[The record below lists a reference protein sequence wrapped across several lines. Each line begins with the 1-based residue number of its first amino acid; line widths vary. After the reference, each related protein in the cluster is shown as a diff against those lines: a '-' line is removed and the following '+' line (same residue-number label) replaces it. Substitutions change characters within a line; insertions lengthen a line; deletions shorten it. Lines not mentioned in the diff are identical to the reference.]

1 MSAHA
6 LLAAALPIELRVLQD
21 GTKPSGPG
29 RIRTDNPLLAK
40 QLLYHWSYKPILLS
54 LQQSSLVWAAFPRTH
69 IFTAPGRQKTLNPGV
84 LAKVN
89 APPPG
94 YQLFR
99 HSSCTHQG

>member
-1 MSAHA
+1 
-6 LLAAALPIELRVLQD
+6 
-21 GTKPSGPG
+21 
-29 RIRTDNPLLAK
+29 
-40 QLLYHWSYKPILLS
+40 LLS